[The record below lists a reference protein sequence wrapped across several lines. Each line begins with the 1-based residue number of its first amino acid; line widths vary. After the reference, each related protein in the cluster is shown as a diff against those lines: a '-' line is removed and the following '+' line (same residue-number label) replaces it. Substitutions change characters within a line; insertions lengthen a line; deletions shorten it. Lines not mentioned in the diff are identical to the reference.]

1 MDDTAFHYSHTL
13 RIIMVLAIVIPI
25 VIIGAMLWYFGAF
38 DGTPGPP
45 DNDAVATS
53 IDIKG

>member
-1 MDDTAFHYSHTL
+1 MDDTAFHYSRTL

-38 DGTPGPP
+38 DSPP
-45 DNDAVATS
+45 APQDNDAVASS
-53 IDIKG
+53 IEIKG